1 MCINEANINRQFKL
15 THSNQKTNHP
25 ANLSENYENHY
36 VRIQIHSHNLAL
48 LPYFIKNSSQHQQN
62 NNKNKPE
69 MISLFCGMK
78 NSHII
83 DFP

>member
-36 VRIQIHSHNLAL
+36 VRIQIHSHKIWLFYRIL
-48 LPYFIKNSSQHQQN
+48 LKIPVNINRITIKINQ
-62 NNKNKPE
+62 K
-69 MISLFCGMK
+69 
-78 NSHII
+78 
-83 DFP
+83 